1 MAQRMKSE
9 SGRERYKRRAAIA
22 ERAFAIL
29 KARMNLRQLLLRG
42 IEKVKIE
49 MDWAATAF
57 NLVKLISLTAK

>member
-1 MAQRMKSE
+1 M
-9 SGRERYKRRAAIA
+9 
-22 ERAFAIL
+22 

-57 NLVKLISLTAK
+57 NLVKLVSLTAK